1 MSRIY
6 LLLRERLKKRTP
18 LALATM
24 LNVRGSVPQVA
35 GASALFS
42 RRGLVAGTLGG
53 GPLEA
58 DVQKSVAG
66 AMAKKAP
73 VILGFN
79 LKGKAIEDEEA
90 LCGGEAQILIDPCP
104 SAHRA
109 VFDGMAASLA
119 GGRPGVLVTVVSGAA
134 GPGPSLRRFWAS
146 AGDGGDGCAL
156 SPRSGYP
163 GAGREAGFPADKG
176 FAVLCREGIRKALS
190 ERRPG
195 FRRFPGSRRRD
206 GGGDMLLFFDPV
218 FPPPRLVIAGA
229 GHIGQAVCHLGH
241 ILDFEVTVIDDR
253 PEFADR
259 RRLPEAAGI
268 IRDDFRRALRSLPLT
283 PDTYLVIVTRG
294 HRHDAGVLRASI
306 RSNAAYIG
314 MIGSRIKV
322 ERMKKEFLDKG
333 WATPAEW
340 SRVHAP
346 IGVDIQSKTV
356 AEIAVSIAAELVL
369 VRRGLLAE
377 KGGRG

>member
-1 MSRIY
+1 MSRVY
-6 LLLRERLKKRTP
+6 LLLRERLKRRMP

-24 LNVRGSVPQVA
+24 LNVRGSVPQVV

-42 RRGLVAGTLGG
+42 RRRLVTGTLGG

-58 DVQKSVAG
+58 DVQKSVPG
-66 AMAKKAP
+66 ALMKKTP
-73 VILGFN
+73 VILDFS
-79 LKGKAIEDEEA
+79 LKGKVFDEGEA
-90 LCGGEAQILIDPCP
+90 LCGGEARILIDPCP
-104 SAHRA
+104 GAHRD
-109 VFDGMAASLA
+109 VFDDMAASLA
-119 GGRPGVLVTVVSGAA
+119 GGRPGVLVTIVSGTAA
-134 GPGPSLRRFWAS
+134 PGFSLRRFWAG
-146 AGDGGDGCAL
+146 AENVGDGCVL
-156 SPRSGYP
+156 STRCGYSEAGR
-163 GAGREAGFPADKG
+163 GAGSPADKD
-176 FAVLCREGIRKALS
+176 FAALCRAGIRKALS

-195 FRRFPGSRRRD
+195 LKRFPGSRRQN
-206 GGGDMLLFFDPV
+206 GGKDALLFFEPV

-229 GHIGQAVCHLGH
+229 GHIGRAVCHLGH
-241 ILDFEVTVIDDR
+241 LLDFEVTVIDDR

-314 MIGSRIKV
+314 MIGSRVKI

-333 WATPAEW
+333 WAAPAEW

-369 VRRGLLAE
+369 VRGSRPAKKERG
-377 KGGRG
+377 G